1 MTWDVS
7 GTGIDSSERAAHPSM
22 LTESRPGIALLQ
34 PGNVEH
40 WFLAISDSAAV
51 ASVRVTFSLSTCELG
66 ERPHASERPAV
77 LAFVVC
83 FRHCMRGVPCSAA
96 CRCHSVDAICGH
108 GRWRRGA
115 ERPGDNVPCSR
126 GLQAWC
132 LATCSLVACKASRC
146 RATCGYDLVNVISV
160 QGSCS

>member
-1 MTWDVS
+1 MRSISKYAHGEPAWHSFAATWERGSLVS
-7 GTGIDSSERAAHPSM
+7 CNFRLCCCCI
-22 LTESRPGIALLQ
+22 
-34 PGNVEH
+34 
-40 WFLAISDSAAV
+40 
-51 ASVRVTFSLSTCELG
+51 VRVTFSLSTCELV
-66 ERPHASERPAV
+66 ERPHASESPAV

-83 FRHCMRGVPCSAA
+83 FGHCMRGVPCSAA

-108 GRWRRGA
+108 GRWHHGA
-115 ERPGDNVPCSR
+115 KRPGDNVSCSR

-132 LATCSLVACKASRC
+132 LATCSLGACKASRC